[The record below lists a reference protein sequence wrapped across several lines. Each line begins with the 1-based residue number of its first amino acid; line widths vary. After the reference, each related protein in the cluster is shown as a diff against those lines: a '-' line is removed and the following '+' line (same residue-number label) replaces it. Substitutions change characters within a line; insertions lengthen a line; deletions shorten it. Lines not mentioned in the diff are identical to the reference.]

1 MGHKTN
7 PIGFRLGIIKDH
19 QSHWYARSAKGEY
32 RTTLLEDV
40 AVREM
45 IIKDLKDAAV
55 PRVEIDRSGNQIS
68 VRIHTARPG
77 VVIGR
82 SGQRVEE
89 LRQKIEKLTG
99 KKAKVDIIE
108 IRVPEMEAALV
119 GASIAEQLAKRVAFK
134 RAIKQAADR
143 TMQRG
148 AKGVRIVISGR
159 LGGAEMSRRER
170 EVRGSVPLH
179 TLRADIDY
187 AQTEALTTF
196 GQIGIKVWIYKGDV
210 LPEKNEPL
218 EKREVVP
225 SQATIAGTTAAQSV
239 AANDQTSAGT
249 TLGGARM
256 GTTQSH

>member
-1 MGHKTN
+1 MGHKTH
-7 PIGFRLGIIKDH
+7 PVGFRLGINKDH
-19 QSHWYARSAKGEY
+19 LSHWYARSAKGEY
-32 RTTLLEDV
+32 RKLLLEDIEL
-40 AVREM
+40 RKM
-45 IIKDLKDAAV
+45 IQNDLKDAAV

-68 VRIHTARPG
+68 LRIHTARPG

-82 SGQRVEE
+82 SGQRVDE
-89 LRQKIEKLTG
+89 LRQKIEKKTG

-108 IRVPEMEAALV
+108 VKTPETDAYLV
-119 GASIAEQLAKRVAFK
+119 GLSIAEQIVKRVAFK

-143 TMQRG
+143 AMQRG

-196 GQIGIKVWIYKGDV
+196 GQIGIKVWVYKGNV
-210 LPEKNEPL
+210 LPERAENER
-218 EKREVVP
+218 REAVVP
-225 SQATIAGTTAAQSV
+225 QPATQPGTTAQASV
-239 AANDQTSAGT
+239 AANDSASASA
-249 TLGGARM
+249 TLGGNRVLP
-256 GTTQSH
+256 SS